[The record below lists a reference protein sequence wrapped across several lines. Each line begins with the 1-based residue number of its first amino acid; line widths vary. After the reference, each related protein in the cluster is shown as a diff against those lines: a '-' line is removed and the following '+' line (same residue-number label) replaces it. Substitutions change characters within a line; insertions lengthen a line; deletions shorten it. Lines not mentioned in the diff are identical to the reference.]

1 MATARPAL
9 RRRYA
14 LTFVALVS
22 LPLVLSAGVSATLTW
37 RQQQQAL
44 AAVQS
49 AQVEAS
55 SVRIEQFLREVELQL
70 RGLALLP
77 WGADSAAARRL
88 DALRVLRQSP
98 AISDILLVDAEGRER
113 LAESRLELS
122 RVDTLTDRSASP
134 AIAGARARGVYHG
147 DVTFRRDSE
156 PFMTLAVAGNG
167 GTVAIAEVSLKY
179 IWDVVSTIRI
189 GEAGIAYVVDPK
201 GRLIA
206 HPDIERVLR
215 NTDLVETLRTFDA
228 TAPAAAQR
236 LMGTRGVPVVATNQ
250 RLNPLGWRVV
260 VEQPAAEA
268 DRPLWAA
275 LQGALWVA
283 VASLGVALAAALASA
298 WRMAGPLREL
308 AAGAERLGSG
318 QLGHRI
324 DLHSGDELQ
333 QLGERFN
340 AMAAEL
346 QASHGSLERQVEERT
361 RELTEAT
368 RAKSRLLAAAS
379 HDLRQPL
386 HALNLQVAQLR
397 AETEPA
403 ARERLGRRVEAV
415 VASINGL
422 FDGLLDVSKL
432 DAGVVRPSVAPL
444 PLQQILD
451 RMDVAYAGAARVK
464 GLELRVRPSPAWVLS
479 DPVLLERIVG
489 NLVGNAI
496 RYTHQGAVLVG
507 CRQGP
512 KGLRIVVV
520 DTGIGIPA
528 DQQQRVFEEF
538 YQLDSA
544 GAARGEGL
552 GLGLFIVSRLA
563 ALLHHRVQ
571 LKSNVGRGSCFSV
584 ELPRCGPQAV
594 PAAEAPAP
602 ADTLAGRRVLVL
614 DNDEQVLDST
624 ASLLASWGCQVQ
636 ALHAAADITA
646 PDRPDADVALI
657 DMHLGETD
665 DGLAAVARLR
675 AHQGVA
681 VPALIMTGDVSLA
694 TRERVAAAG
703 LPLLEKPLS
712 ALRLRSALTRVL
724 QATDQERG
732 AGA

>member
-1 MATARPAL
+1 
-9 RRRYA
+9 
-14 LTFVALVS
+14 
-22 LPLVLSAGVSATLTW
+22 
-37 RQQQQAL
+37 
-44 AAVQS
+44 
-49 AQVEAS
+49 
-55 SVRIEQFLREVELQL
+55 
-70 RGLALLP
+70 
-77 WGADSAAARRL
+77 
-88 DALRVLRQSP
+88 
-98 AISDILLVDAEGRER
+98 
-113 LAESRLELS
+113 
-122 RVDTLTDRSASP
+122 
-134 AIAGARARGVYHG
+134 
-147 DVTFRRDSE
+147 
-156 PFMTLAVAGNG
+156 
-167 GTVAIAEVSLKY
+167 
-179 IWDVVSTIRI
+179 
-189 GEAGIAYVVDPK
+189 
-201 GRLIA
+201 
-206 HPDIERVLR
+206 
-215 NTDLVETLRTFDA
+215 
-228 TAPAAAQR
+228 
-236 LMGTRGVPVVATNQ
+236 VPVVATSQ

-260 VEQPAAEA
+260 VEQPTAEA

-298 WRMAGPLREL
+298 WRMARPLREL
-308 AAGAERLGSG
+308 AAGAERIGSG

-324 DLHSGDELQ
+324 NLHSGDELQ

-340 AMAAEL
+340 KMAVEL
-346 QASHGSLERQVEERT
+346 QASYGSLERQVEERT
-361 RELTEAT
+361 RELTEAN

-403 ARERLGRRVEAV
+403 ARERLSRRVEAV

-444 PLQQILD
+444 PVQQILD
-451 RMDVAYAGAARVK
+451 RMDVAYAGAARIK

-479 DPVLLERIVG
+479 DRVLLERIVG

-496 RYTHQGAVLVG
+496 RYTRQGAVLVG
-507 CRQGP
+507 CRQGAT
-512 KGLRIVVV
+512 GLRIVVV

-552 GLGLFIVSRLA
+552 GLGLSIVSRLA
-563 ALLHHRVQ
+563 ALLQHRVQ

-584 ELPRCGPQAV
+584 ELPRCEPDVV
-594 PAAEAPAP
+594 PAPAAPAP
-602 ADTLAGRRVLVL
+602 ADALRGRRVLVL

-636 ALHAAADITA
+636 ALHRAADITS
-646 PDRPDADVALI
+646 PSRPDADVALV
-657 DMHLGETD
+657 DMHLGEAD
-665 DGLAAVARLR
+665 DGLAAVARLH
-675 AHQGVA
+675 AHQGVT

-703 LPLLEKPLS
+703 LPLLEKPLT
-712 ALRLRSALTRVL
+712 ALRLRSALTRLL
-724 QATDQERG
+724 QSTAEGRG